1 MNGVE
6 ILAVEEVAVAFG
18 FDWSL
23 FISMAVFF
31 SMLFGIVGV
40 FIAIELIDC
49 KKRVTI
55 FVVISIL
62 IGLVLG
68 IMSGFK
74 SEAGAPTKF
83 ETHYKVTISEEV
95 PMVEFFERY
104 EIIEQEGKIYTIR
117 EVD

>member
-1 MNGVE
+1 MSGVE

-23 FISMAVFF
+23 FIPMAVVF
-31 SMLFGIVGV
+31 SILFSLLGI
-40 FIAIELIDC
+40 F
-49 KKRVTI
+49 
-55 FVVISIL
+55 ISINFYEKGAAVFAA
-62 IGLVLG
+62 IGAFLGIVLG
-68 IMSGFK
+68 IVLGFD
-74 SEAGAPTKF
+74 SESGAPTKF